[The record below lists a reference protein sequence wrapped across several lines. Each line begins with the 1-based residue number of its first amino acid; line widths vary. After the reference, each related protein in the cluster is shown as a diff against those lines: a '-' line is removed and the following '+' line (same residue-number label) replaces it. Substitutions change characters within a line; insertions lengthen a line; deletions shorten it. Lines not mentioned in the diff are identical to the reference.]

1 MHDLRT
7 LQESLIVGLL
17 TSLACILASHL
28 GYRLEVVVR
37 HQDFADPLQLAVGLS
52 AFLAIAALVL
62 GHRVYRFIER
72 RMDRRAAVRWLAT
85 LNQLDMR

>member
-1 MHDLRT
+1 MNDLRT

-17 TSLACILASHL
+17 TSLACVLASHL

-37 HQDFADPLQLAVGLS
+37 HQDFADPFQLAALLS
-52 AFLAIAALVL
+52 AFFAIAALVL

-85 LNQLDMR
+85 LNRLDMR